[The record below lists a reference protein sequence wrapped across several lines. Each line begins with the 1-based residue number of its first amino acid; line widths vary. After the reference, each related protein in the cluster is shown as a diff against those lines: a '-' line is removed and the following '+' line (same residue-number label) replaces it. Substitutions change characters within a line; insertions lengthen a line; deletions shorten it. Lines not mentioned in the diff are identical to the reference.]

1 LQYAVLYEA
10 RSNTGI
16 DRMNIINAVAK
27 CVPQPHKVDLNK
39 PDKTIVV
46 QIAKVK
52 VLIHNTIRIIQFSL
66 FLVVGAMEAFL
77 CEWRTSLKETAF

>member
-1 LQYAVLYEA
+1 VLYES

-16 DRMNIINAVAK
+16 DRMKIINVVAK

-39 PDKTIVV
+39 PDKTTVV

-52 VLIHNTIRIIQFSL
+52 FLICNATIFVQYAL
-66 FLVVGAMEAFL
+66 FLVVGAMETFL
-77 CEWRTSLKETAF
+77 CEWRSSPKEMVC

>member
-1 LQYAVLYEA
+1 LQFAVLYEA

-16 DRMNIINAVAK
+16 HRMKIINVVAK

-52 VLIHNTIRIIQFSL
+52 FLNHNATIFVQHAL
-66 FLVVGAMEAFL
+66 FLVLGAMETFL
-77 CEWRTSLKETAF
+77 CEWRSSPKEMAC